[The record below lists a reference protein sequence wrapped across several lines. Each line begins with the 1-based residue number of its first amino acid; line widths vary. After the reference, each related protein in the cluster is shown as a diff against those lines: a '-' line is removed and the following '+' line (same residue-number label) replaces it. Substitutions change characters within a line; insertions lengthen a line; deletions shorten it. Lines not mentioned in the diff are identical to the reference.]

1 MAHNDYFLVIV
12 AKSIIMANEIERMRG
27 IKLRALSQVHIKRH
41 EFLPT
46 VCNYLLSSLFFFAF
60 FTCPAFKSK
69 Y

>member
-27 IKLRALSQVHIKRH
+27 IKLRALLQVHIKRH

-46 VCNYLLSSLFFFAF
+46 VCNYLLSSLKNLLSS
-60 FTCPAFKSK
+60 CPAFKSK